1 MTLVA
6 GHWLWLLAGV
16 AALAALYVAMQAR
29 RRKYAVRFANLP
41 LLESVVPRRPGWRR
55 HLPAALV
62 VLSLA
67 TLCVAMARPA
77 RVQRVPREE
86 ATVML
91 AIDTSASMAA
101 TDVSPTRLDAARSA
115 AESFVDDLP
124 DRLRIGIVTFD
135 RAARVI
141 APPTTDHSIVR
152 QALRDLETGPG
163 TAAGEGIY
171 ASLAAIQASR
181 TPDGGS
187 RGSGG
192 SSGGDGDGGAGNRD
206 RSVAAIVLLSDGVT
220 TVGRPV
226 EEAARAAAQA
236 RVPVSTIAFGTPDGT
251 VDVMGQAIPVPA
263 DPDTMR
269 AVAETSAGR
278 FFEAGSEEQLRDVYE
293 DIGTRVG
300 YTTRKQEMTT
310 GVVALAI
317 VLLLLGAAGAI
328 VWSGRLL

>member
-1 MTLVA
+1 VTLVA

-16 AALAALYVAMQAR
+16 AALTALYVAMQAR
-29 RRKYAVRFANLP
+29 RRRYAVRFANLP

-55 HLPAALV
+55 HVPAVLV
-62 VLSLA
+62 ALSLA
-67 TLCVAMARPA
+67 ALCVAMARPA

-101 TDVSPTRLDAARSA
+101 TDVTPTRLDAARTA
-115 AESFVDDLP
+115 AEAFVDDLP
-124 DRLRIGIVTFD
+124 DRLRVGIVTFD

-141 APPTTDHSIVR
+141 APPTTDHSIAR
-152 QALRDLETGPG
+152 EALRDLETGPG

-181 TPDGGS
+181 TSG
-187 RGSGG
+187 GSGG
-192 SSGGDGDGGAGNRD
+192 GADRD

-251 VDVMGQAIPVPA
+251 VDVLGQAIPVPA

-278 FFEAGSEEQLRDVYE
+278 FFEAGSEEQLRKVYE
-293 DIGTRVG
+293 NIGTRVG
-300 YTTRKQEMTT
+300 YTTRTQEMTT
-310 GVVALAI
+310 AFVAFAI
-317 VLLLLGAAGAI
+317 VLLLLGAALAV
-328 VWSGRLL
+328 VWTGRLL